1 MKYNNTS
8 GRYALL
14 DELRGLDLVSMM
26 LYHGCWDL
34 VNLFGIQADWYYG
47 LPGHL
52 WQQSICWVFILL
64 SGFCVQLGHH
74 TLRRGAQVF
83 GAGALVTAVTLLFM
97 PEDRV
102 IFGVLTLLG
111 SAMLLTGLLEKPLR
125 HIPPA
130 AGFAISAV
138 LFALTRNVSAGYL
151 GFGSLRLW
159 LPQTLY
165 ANCVT
170 AYFGFYPWWFYST
183 DYFALLPWLFLFW
196 AGYFLHHLVG
206 RGLSLRR
213 CRAAAHGALAPL
225 GLPAAWLAWAALAAV
240 VSAAPAGH
248 LRGAVGSFP
257 RIRRLKYTLHAL
269 LRKAGLLHRA
279 NIARTS

>member
-1 MKYNNTS
+1 MKQHNAS
-8 GRYALL
+8 ARYALL

-52 WQQSICWVFILL
+52 WQQSVCWVFILL

-111 SAMLLTGLLEKPLR
+111 SAMLLTGLFEKPLR
-125 HIPPA
+125 QISPA
-130 AGFAISAV
+130 AGLAVSAV

-151 GFGSLRLW
+151 GFWQPASLAAADTVCKLRYSVLW
-159 LPQTLY
+159 LLS
-165 ANCVT
+165 VVVL
-170 AYFGFYPWWFYST
+170 FYG
-183 DYFALLPWLFLFW
+183 LFCPSAVAVSVL
-196 AGYFLHHLVG
+196 GGV
-206 RGLSLRR
+206 LSLRR

>member
-1 MKYNNTS
+1 MKQHNAS
-8 GRYALL
+8 ARYALL

-34 VNLFGIQADWYYG
+34 VNLFGIQANWYYG

-74 TLRRGAQVF
+74 TMRRGAQVF

-97 PEDRV
+97 PEDKV
-102 IFGVLTLLG
+102 VFGVLTLLG

-125 HIPPA
+125 RIPPA

-165 ANCVT
+165 ANYVT

-196 AGYFLHHLVG
+196 AGYFLYGVVKKSILLWELHIHYFFDRIMSDWRG
-206 RGLSLRR
+206 RATASARSKQQKLQKNMLEGEPHEKVSCNARSGNDGTFPCSHPRACRR
-213 CRAAAHGALAPL
+213 RSC
-225 GLPAAWLAWAALAAV
+225 
-240 VSAAPAGH
+240 
-248 LRGAVGSFP
+248 
-257 RIRRLKYTLHAL
+257 IR
-269 LRKAGLLHRA
+269 
-279 NIARTS
+279 S

>member
-1 MKYNNTS
+1 MKYSNTS

-14 DELRGLDLVSMM
+14 DELRGLDLLSMM

-102 IFGVLTLLG
+102 VFGVLTLLG

-125 HIPPA
+125 RIPPA
-130 AGFAISAV
+130 AGFAISAA
-138 LFALTRNVSAGYL
+138 LFALTRNVSVGYL

-165 ANCVT
+165 VNYVT

-196 AGYFLHHLVG
+196 AGYFLYG
-206 RGLSLRR
+206 
-213 CRAAAHGALAPL
+213 
-225 GLPAAWLAWAALAAV
+225 V
-240 VSAAPAGH
+240 VE
-248 LRGAVGSFP
+248 
-257 RIRRLKYTLHAL
+257 
-269 LRKAGLLHRA
+269 
-279 NIARTS
+279 